1 MGMIKSLDIP
11 PKEKGQ
17 VMDREDRAYMIKLV
31 VITAFF
37 TIALT
42 LLGVQLMLEK
52 HISRMGDSA
61 KALKEWS
68 KKADLANEILGDM
81 FKVHHTKEAYKK
93 QGIGAE
99 EAHDINIKQED
110 NNETNY

>member
-11 PKEKGQ
+11 PKKAGQ
-17 VMDREDRAYMIKLV
+17 TMDREDRAYMIKLMV
-31 VITAFF
+31 ATAFV

-42 LLGVQLMLEK
+42 IAGVQFLLER
-52 HISRMGDSA
+52 HIYRMGNKA
-61 KALKEWS
+61 KTMMEWA
-68 KKADLANEILGDM
+68 KKADFANEMLEDM
-81 FKVHHTKEAYKK
+81 LKVQHTKEAYKR

-99 EAHDINIKQED
+99 EAHNINQKQED

>member
-17 VMDREDRAYMIKLV
+17 TMDREDRAYMIKLMV
-31 VITAFF
+31 ASAVF

-42 LLGVQLMLEK
+42 LAGVQILLER
-52 HISRMGDSA
+52 HIYRMGKSA
-61 KALKEWS
+61 KAVMEWS
-68 KKADLANEILGDM
+68 KKADLANELLSDM
-81 FKVHHTKEAYKK
+81 FKVHHTKEAYKR

-99 EAHDINIKQED
+99 EAHDINQKQED

>member
-11 PKEKGQ
+11 PKKAGQ
-17 VMDREDRAYMIKLV
+17 TMDREDRAYMIKLMV
-31 VITAFF
+31 ASAVF

-42 LLGVQLMLEK
+42 LAGVQLLLEL
-52 HISRMGDSA
+52 HIYRMG
-61 KALKEWS
+61 KASKAVMEWS
-68 KKADLANEILGDM
+68 KKAELANELLGDM
-81 FKVHHTKEAYKK
+81 FKVHQTKEAYKR

-110 NNETNY
+110 NNETND